1 MWEVWFIMVGGG
13 VGRVHVGGVVHNGGW
28 RCREGFMWEVWF
40 IMVGGGVGRVH
51 VGGVVHNGGCRCRE
65 GSCGRCGS

>member
-1 MWEVWFIMVGGG
+1 
-13 VGRVHVGGVVHNGGW
+13 
-28 RCREGFMWEVWF
+28 MWEVWF

-65 GSCGRCGS
+65 GFM

>member
-1 MWEVWFIMVGGG
+1 MVGGG

-51 VGGVVHNGGCRCRE
+51 VGGVVHNGGWRCRE

>member
-1 MWEVWFIMVGGG
+1 MVGGG
-13 VGRVHVGGVVHNGGW
+13 IGRVHVGGVVHNGGW

-40 IMVGGGVGRVH
+40 IMVGGGVGR
-51 VGGVVHNGGCRCRE
+51 

>member
-1 MWEVWFIMVGGG
+1 M
-13 VGRVHVGGVVHNGGW
+13 GGVVHNGGC

-51 VGGVVHNGGCRCRE
+51 VGGVVHNGGWRCSE